1 MLVQAYGSTK
11 VFADWSLKVA
21 HHFGDGKD
29 RWVSSIQWAGQK
41 IKDIWNKFAKG
52 TKREDIIA
60 QFGKEVVTLAEEPM
74 KEATKWAKI
83 SKAWGKVSRPA
94 I

>member
-29 RWVSSIQWAGQK
+29 HWAVAIEVAGQK
-41 IKDIWNKFAKG
+41 IEDIWKKFKKG
-52 TKREDIIA
+52 TKREDIIKE
-60 QFGKEVVTLAEEPM
+60 FGKEVVTLAEEPM
-74 KEATKWAKI
+74 REGTKWKKI
-83 SKAWGKVSRPA
+83 EEAWRKVSRPA

>member
-1 MLVQAYGSTK
+1 MQAYGSTK
-11 VFADWSLKVA
+11 VFADWFLKVA

-52 TKREDIIA
+52 TTREDIIA
-60 QFGKEVVTLAEEPM
+60 DFGPVAVKLAEEPM